1 MRNRKWKNGGE
12 RINIVWPVLVCGLA
26 LLFAVLSTSTI
37 LSMNQDLSALYEYPY
52 LNAQHINR
60 ATNAVSLM
68 RQGMNRLAIRRGAKD
83 YAAVRTLVE
92 EAMPELEE
100 SLDYIAGHY
109 LGPAEDVD
117 VLKDAAEQIVVLQQ
131 ELLEHEEYEAQKA
144 KRLLEEELAPLYD
157 QFMEDSN
164 VVMVWSTA
172 AVREMDRE
180 CDHTTRKVVI
190 LAAVMTLFIL
200 TVSVLYYRSIQKKS
214 RELEGREL
222 LFSLLTETID
232 DVVYIYHATR
242 RESEF
247 LSGNTERVLGLTE
260 EELLRDPD
268 KRRAMFADQES
279 FRMVEA
285 IFRGT
290 VLQKPVEREC
300 RIMNPKTKREQ
311 WMLLQVYPVLQDGG
325 VERYIAKLE
334 DQTEERRTRQT
345 LRDALENA
353 RQANAAKRNFLS
365 RMSHEI
371 RTPMNAIIGM
381 TAIAAADP
389 DDRAKTEECL
399 TKIAY
404 SSKYLLSI
412 INDVLDMS
420 AIESGK
426 ISITREPFDLARLL
440 TELGAVYESQCA
452 SRGVQFALTSD
463 LSEEHLIGDQVRL
476 NQILHNLLSNAV
488 KFTPTGG
495 RVRLEVG
502 QTGQQGVYRQLCFT
516 VSDTGIGMDEGFQK
530 RMYLPFEQDPHA
542 GVLRQG
548 GTGLGLAIVRN
559 LVTLMGGNI
568 RVKSAPGKGS
578 VFQVE
583 LPFEPDQ
590 SVCCTVES
598 GERKDLRVLVADD
611 DRGTCEHAALLLE
624 RMGMS
629 VRWVLSGAEA
639 VEEILWAC
647 ADGTDYDVCILDW
660 QMPGMDG
667 IETARRIRERVGP
680 DLLIIILSAY
690 DWSGVEPQARAAGV
704 NAFLSK
710 PMFPSNLH
718 RALREAAGHGKTPPA
733 PARRCGRYD
742 FTGRRILLAE
752 DNQLNLEIAAALLES
767 AGAAVDQVSEGRAA
781 VRAFAQ
787 SPPGTYDMILLD
799 VQMPVLDGHGAARA
813 IRACPRPD
821 AARIPI
827 FAMTA
832 NAFAE
837 DVAAAKAAGMNEH
850 VAKPI
855 DAEALYALL
864 DAYFRGDKEE

>member
-172 AVREMDRE
+172 AVREVDRE
-180 CDHTTRKVVI
+180 SDHTTRKVVI

-214 RELEGREL
+214 RELKGREL

-232 DVVYIYHATR
+232 DVVYIYHVTR

-260 EELLRDPD
+260 EELLREPD

-279 FRMVEA
+279 FRIEEA
-285 IFRGT
+285 ISRGT
-290 VLQKPVEREC
+290 VLRKPVEREC

-311 WMLLQVYPVLQDGG
+311 WMLLQVYPVLQDGR
-325 VERYIAKLE
+325 VERYIAKLV
-334 DQTEERRTRQT
+334 DQTEERRTQQT

-426 ISITREPFDLARLL
+426 ISITREPFDLSRLL

-452 SRGVQFALTSD
+452 SRGVQFALNSD
-463 LSEEHLIGDQVRL
+463 LSEERLIGDQVRL

-488 KFTPTGG
+488 KFTPAGG

-502 QTGQQGVYRQLCFT
+502 QTGRQGVYRQLCFT

-542 GVLRQG
+542 GVLRQE

-559 LVTLMGGNI
+559 LVALMGGNI
-568 RVKSAPGKGS
+568 RVESAPGKGS

-583 LPFEPDQ
+583 LPFEPGQ

-611 DRGTCEHAALLLE
+611 DKGTCEHAALLLE

-639 VEEILWAC
+639 VEKILRAC
-647 ADGTDYDVCILDW
+647 TDGTGYDVCILDW

-718 RALREAAGHGKTPPA
+718 RALREAAGHGKTPPTQ
-733 PARRCGRYD
+733 ARRCGRYD

-752 DNQLNLEIAAALLES
+752 DNQLNLEIAVALLES
-767 AGAAVDQVSEGRAA
+767 AGAAVDQVSDGRAA
-781 VRAFAQ
+781 VRVFVQ

-864 DAYFRGDKEE
+864 DAYFRRDKEG

>member
-60 ATNAVSLM
+60 AANAVSLM

-180 CDHTTRKVVI
+180 SDHTTRKVVI

-232 DVVYIYHATR
+232 DVVYIYRVTR

-260 EELLRDPD
+260 EELLREPD

-279 FRMVEA
+279 FRIEEA
-285 IFRGT
+285 ISRGT
-290 VLQKPVEREC
+290 VLRKPVEREC
-300 RIMNPKTKREQ
+300 RIINPKTKREQ
-311 WMLLQVYPVLQDGG
+311 WMLLQVYPVLQDGR
-325 VERYIAKLE
+325 VERYIAKLV
-334 DQTEERRTRQT
+334 DQTEERRTQQT

-426 ISITREPFDLARLL
+426 ISITREPFDLSRLL

-452 SRGVQFALTSD
+452 SRGVQFALTSG
-463 LSEEHLIGDQVRL
+463 LSEERLIGDQVRL

-488 KFTPTGG
+488 KFTPAGG
-495 RVRLEVG
+495 RVRLEVV
-502 QTGQQGVYRQLCFT
+502 QTGRQGVYRQLCFT

-752 DNQLNLEIAAALLES
+752 DNQLNLEIAVALLES

>member
-180 CDHTTRKVVI
+180 SDHTTRKVVI

-290 VLQKPVEREC
+290 VLRKPVEREC

-311 WMLLQVYPVLQDGG
+311 WMLLQVYPVLQDGR
-325 VERYIAKLE
+325 VERYIAKLV
-334 DQTEERRTRQT
+334 DQTEERRTQQT

-404 SSKYLLSI
+404 SSQYLLSI

-426 ISITREPFDLARLL
+426 ISITREPFDLSRLL

-452 SRGVQFALTSD
+452 SRGVQFALTSG
-463 LSEEHLIGDQVRL
+463 LSEERLIGDQVRL

-488 KFTPTGG
+488 KFTPAGG
-495 RVRLEVG
+495 RVRLEVV
-502 QTGQQGVYRQLCFT
+502 QTGRQGVYRQLCFT

-752 DNQLNLEIAAALLES
+752 DNQLNLEIAVALLES

>member
-83 YAAVRTLVE
+83 YAAVRILVE

-164 VVMVWSTA
+164 VVIVWSTA

-311 WMLLQVYPVLQDGG
+311 WMLLQVYPVLQDGR
-325 VERYIAKLE
+325 VERYIAKLV
-334 DQTEERRTRQT
+334 DQTEERRTQQT

-426 ISITREPFDLARLL
+426 ISITREPFDLSRLL

-452 SRGVQFALTSD
+452 SRGVQFALTSG
-463 LSEEHLIGDQVRL
+463 LSEERLIGDQVRL

-488 KFTPTGG
+488 KFTPAGG
-495 RVRLEVG
+495 RVRLEVV
-502 QTGQQGVYRQLCFT
+502 QTGRQGVYRQLCFT

-611 DRGTCEHAALLLE
+611 DRATCEHATLLLE

-629 VRWVLSGAEA
+629 VRWVLSGTEA

-752 DNQLNLEIAAALLES
+752 DNQLNLEIAVALLES

>member
-172 AVREMDRE
+172 AVREVDRE
-180 CDHTTRKVVI
+180 SDHTTRKVVI

-214 RELEGREL
+214 RELKGREL

-232 DVVYIYHATR
+232 DVVYIYHVTR

-260 EELLRDPD
+260 EELLREPD

-279 FRMVEA
+279 FRIEEA
-285 IFRGT
+285 ISRGT
-290 VLQKPVEREC
+290 VLRKPVEREC

-311 WMLLQVYPVLQDGG
+311 WMLLQVYPVLQDGR
-325 VERYIAKLE
+325 VERYIAKLV
-334 DQTEERRTRQT
+334 DQTEERRTQQT

-426 ISITREPFDLARLL
+426 ISITREPFDLSRLL

-463 LSEEHLIGDQVRL
+463 LSEERLIGDQVRL

-488 KFTPTGG
+488 KFTPAGG

-502 QTGQQGVYRQLCFT
+502 QTGRQGVYRQLCFT

-542 GVLRQG
+542 GVLRQE

-559 LVTLMGGNI
+559 LVALMGGNI
-568 RVKSAPGKGS
+568 RVESAPGKGS

-583 LPFEPDQ
+583 LPFEPGQ

-611 DRGTCEHAALLLE
+611 DKGTCEHAALLLE

-639 VEEILWAC
+639 VEKILRAC
-647 ADGTDYDVCILDW
+647 TDGTGYDVCILDW

-718 RALREAAGHGKTPPA
+718 RALREAAGHGKTPPTQ
-733 PARRCGRYD
+733 ARRCGRYD

-752 DNQLNLEIAAALLES
+752 DNQLNLEIAVALLES
-767 AGAAVDQVSEGRAA
+767 AGAAVDQVSDGRAA
-781 VRAFAQ
+781 VRVFVQ

-864 DAYFRGDKEE
+864 DAYFRRDKEG

>member
-1 MRNRKWKNGGE
+1 MRNRKWENGGE

-60 ATNAVSLM
+60 AANAVSLM

-83 YAAVRTLVE
+83 YAAVRILVE

-180 CDHTTRKVVI
+180 SDHTTRKVVI

-290 VLQKPVEREC
+290 VLRKPVEREC

-311 WMLLQVYPVLQDGG
+311 WMLLQVYPVLQDGR
-325 VERYIAKLE
+325 VERYIAKLV
-334 DQTEERRTRQT
+334 DQTEERRTQQT

-426 ISITREPFDLARLL
+426 ISITREPFDLSRLL

-452 SRGVQFALTSD
+452 SRGVQFALTSG
-463 LSEEHLIGDQVRL
+463 LSEERLIGDQVRL

-488 KFTPTGG
+488 KFTPAGG
-495 RVRLEVG
+495 RVRLEVV
-502 QTGQQGVYRQLCFT
+502 QTGRQGVYRQLCFT

-752 DNQLNLEIAAALLES
+752 DNQLNLEIAVALLES

>member
-1 MRNRKWKNGGE
+1 MRNRKWENGGE

-83 YAAVRTLVE
+83 YAAVRILVE

-180 CDHTTRKVVI
+180 SDHTTRKVVI

-290 VLQKPVEREC
+290 VLRKPVEREC

-311 WMLLQVYPVLQDGG
+311 WMLLQVYPVLQDGR
-325 VERYIAKLE
+325 VERYIAKLV
-334 DQTEERRTRQT
+334 DQTEERRTQQT

-371 RTPMNAIIGM
+371 RTPMNAIVGLS
-381 TAIAAADP
+381 D
-389 DDRAKTEECL
+389 L
-399 TKIAY
+399 TSMMEDVPEQVRENLGKIR
-404 SSKYLLSI
+404 SSSQYLLRLISDI
-412 INDVLDMS
+412 LDMS
-420 AIESGK
+420 RIESGK
-426 ISITREPFDLARLL
+426 MTVSNEAFSMNRAVEELEDMLTAEATRRGLEFTVEKDVESHTLMGDVIRLQQVL
-440 TELGAVYESQCA
+440 T
-452 SRGVQFALTSD
+452 
-463 LSEEHLIGDQVRL
+463 
-476 NQILHNLLSNAV
+476 NLVSNAF
-488 KFTPTGG
+488 KFTPAGG
-495 RVRLEVG
+495 RIIMRVTRTESANQQVIYKFQVIDNGVG
-502 QTGQQGVYRQLCFT
+502 I
-516 VSDTGIGMDEGFQK
+516 SEENQK
-530 RMYLPFEQDPHA
+530 RVFGAFEQVGPNYSKS
-542 GVLRQG
+542 Q
-548 GTGLGLAIVRN
+548 GTGLGLTISRTIVR
-559 LVTLMGGNI
+559 LMGGELKL
-568 RVKSAPGKGS
+568 KSELGKGS
-578 VFQVE
+578 EFYFSAVFS
-583 LPFEPDQ
+583 L
-590 SVCCTVES
+590 
-598 GERKDLRVLVADD
+598 ADPNMEEEMKTEQEKKKA
-611 DRGTCEHAALLLE
+611 G
-624 RMGMS
+624 
-629 VRWVLSGAEA
+629 GAE
-639 VEEILWAC
+639 
-647 ADGTDYDVCILDW
+647 
-660 QMPGMDG
+660 G
-667 IETARRIRERVGP
+667 ISLE
-680 DLLIIILSAY
+680 
-690 DWSGVEPQARAAGV
+690 
-704 NAFLSK
+704 
-710 PMFPSNLH
+710 H
-718 RALREAAGHGKTPPA
+718 RN
-733 PARRCGRYD
+733 
-742 FTGRRILLAE
+742 ILLAE
-752 DNQLNLEIAAALLES
+752 DNDLNAEIAIELLKMKGASVCRAENGKRAVELFTES
-767 AGAAVDQVSEGRAA
+767 S
-781 VRAFAQ
+781 
-787 SPPGTYDMILLD
+787 PGTYHAILMDL
-799 VQMPVLDGHGAARA
+799 QMPEMNGLEACRA
-813 IRACPRPD
+813 IR
-821 AARIPI
+821 RIPRQDAVSI
-827 FAMTA
+827 PIIAMTA
-832 NAFAE
+832 NSFKE
-837 DVAAAKAAGMNEH
+837 DADAAAEAGMDGF
-850 VAKPI
+850 VTKPV
-855 DAEALYALL
+855 DVEYLFQVLERVL
-864 DAYFRGDKEE
+864 RRG

>member
-1 MRNRKWKNGGE
+1 
-12 RINIVWPVLVCGLA
+12 
-26 LLFAVLSTSTI
+26 
-37 LSMNQDLSALYEYPY
+37 
-52 LNAQHINR
+52 
-60 ATNAVSLM
+60 
-68 RQGMNRLAIRRGAKD
+68 
-83 YAAVRTLVE
+83 
-92 EAMPELEE
+92 
-100 SLDYIAGHY
+100 
-109 LGPAEDVD
+109 
-117 VLKDAAEQIVVLQQ
+117 
-131 ELLEHEEYEAQKA
+131 
-144 KRLLEEELAPLYD
+144 
-157 QFMEDSN
+157 
-164 VVMVWSTA
+164 
-172 AVREMDRE
+172 
-180 CDHTTRKVVI
+180 
-190 LAAVMTLFIL
+190 
-200 TVSVLYYRSIQKKS
+200 
-214 RELEGREL
+214 
-222 LFSLLTETID
+222 
-232 DVVYIYHATR
+232 
-242 RESEF
+242 
-247 LSGNTERVLGLTE
+247 
-260 EELLRDPD
+260 
-268 KRRAMFADQES
+268 
-279 FRMVEA
+279 
-285 IFRGT
+285 
-290 VLQKPVEREC
+290 
-300 RIMNPKTKREQ
+300 
-311 WMLLQVYPVLQDGG
+311 
-325 VERYIAKLE
+325 
-334 DQTEERRTRQT
+334 
-345 LRDALENA
+345 
-353 RQANAAKRNFLS
+353 
-365 RMSHEI
+365 
-371 RTPMNAIIGM
+371 
-381 TAIAAADP
+381 
-389 DDRAKTEECL
+389 
-399 TKIAY
+399 
-404 SSKYLLSI
+404 
-412 INDVLDMS
+412 
-420 AIESGK
+420 
-426 ISITREPFDLARLL
+426 
-440 TELGAVYESQCA
+440 
-452 SRGVQFALTSD
+452 
-463 LSEEHLIGDQVRL
+463 
-476 NQILHNLLSNAV
+476 
-488 KFTPTGG
+488 
-495 RVRLEVG
+495 
-502 QTGQQGVYRQLCFT
+502 
-516 VSDTGIGMDEGFQK
+516 MDEGFQK

-583 LPFEPDQ
+583 LPFEPGQ

>member
-60 ATNAVSLM
+60 AANAVSLM

-180 CDHTTRKVVI
+180 SDHTTRKVVI

-334 DQTEERRTRQT
+334 DQTEERRTQQT

-404 SSKYLLSI
+404 SSQYLLSI

-426 ISITREPFDLARLL
+426 ISITREPFNLARLL

-488 KFTPTGG
+488 KFTPAGG

-559 LVTLMGGNI
+559 LVALMGGNI
-568 RVKSAPGKGS
+568 RVESAPGKGS

-583 LPFEPDQ
+583 LPFEPGQ

-611 DRGTCEHAALLLE
+611 DKGTCEHAALLLE

-639 VEEILWAC
+639 VEKILRAC
-647 ADGTDYDVCILDW
+647 TDGTGYDVCILDW

-718 RALREAAGHGKTPPA
+718 RALREAAGHGKTPPTQ
-733 PARRCGRYD
+733 ARRCGRYD

-752 DNQLNLEIAAALLES
+752 DNQLNLEIAVALLES
-767 AGAAVDQVSEGRAA
+767 AGAAVDQVSDGRAA
-781 VRAFAQ
+781 VRVFVQ

-864 DAYFRGDKEE
+864 DAYFRRDKEG

>member
-60 ATNAVSLM
+60 AANAVSLM

-180 CDHTTRKVVI
+180 SDHTTRKVVI

-290 VLQKPVEREC
+290 VLRKPVEREC

-452 SRGVQFALTSD
+452 SRGVQFALTSG
-463 LSEEHLIGDQVRL
+463 LSEERLIGDQVRL

-488 KFTPTGG
+488 KFTPAGG
-495 RVRLEVG
+495 RVRLEVV
-502 QTGQQGVYRQLCFT
+502 QTGRQGVYRQLCFT

-583 LPFEPDQ
+583 LPFEPGQ

>member
-334 DQTEERRTRQT
+334 DQTEERRTQQT

-426 ISITREPFDLARLL
+426 ISITREPFDLSRLL

-452 SRGVQFALTSD
+452 SRGVQFALTSG
-463 LSEEHLIGDQVRL
+463 LSEERLIGDQVRL

-488 KFTPTGG
+488 KFTPAGG
-495 RVRLEVG
+495 RVRLEVV
-502 QTGQQGVYRQLCFT
+502 QTGRQGVYRQLCFT

-559 LVTLMGGNI
+559 LVALMGGNI
-568 RVKSAPGKGS
+568 RVESAPGKGS

-583 LPFEPDQ
+583 LPFEPGQ

-611 DRGTCEHAALLLE
+611 DKGTCEHAALLLE

-639 VEEILWAC
+639 VEKILRAC
-647 ADGTDYDVCILDW
+647 TDGTGYDVCILDW

-752 DNQLNLEIAAALLES
+752 DNQLNLEIAVALLES

-864 DAYFRGDKEE
+864 DAYFRRDKEG

>member
-1 MRNRKWKNGGE
+1 
-12 RINIVWPVLVCGLA
+12 
-26 LLFAVLSTSTI
+26 
-37 LSMNQDLSALYEYPY
+37 
-52 LNAQHINR
+52 
-60 ATNAVSLM
+60 
-68 RQGMNRLAIRRGAKD
+68 
-83 YAAVRTLVE
+83 
-92 EAMPELEE
+92 
-100 SLDYIAGHY
+100 
-109 LGPAEDVD
+109 
-117 VLKDAAEQIVVLQQ
+117 
-131 ELLEHEEYEAQKA
+131 
-144 KRLLEEELAPLYD
+144 
-157 QFMEDSN
+157 
-164 VVMVWSTA
+164 
-172 AVREMDRE
+172 
-180 CDHTTRKVVI
+180 
-190 LAAVMTLFIL
+190 
-200 TVSVLYYRSIQKKS
+200 
-214 RELEGREL
+214 
-222 LFSLLTETID
+222 
-232 DVVYIYHATR
+232 
-242 RESEF
+242 
-247 LSGNTERVLGLTE
+247 
-260 EELLRDPD
+260 
-268 KRRAMFADQES
+268 
-279 FRMVEA
+279 
-285 IFRGT
+285 
-290 VLQKPVEREC
+290 
-300 RIMNPKTKREQ
+300 
-311 WMLLQVYPVLQDGG
+311 
-325 VERYIAKLE
+325 
-334 DQTEERRTRQT
+334 
-345 LRDALENA
+345 
-353 RQANAAKRNFLS
+353 
-365 RMSHEI
+365 
-371 RTPMNAIIGM
+371 
-381 TAIAAADP
+381 
-389 DDRAKTEECL
+389 
-399 TKIAY
+399 
-404 SSKYLLSI
+404 
-412 INDVLDMS
+412 MS
-420 AIESGK
+420 ANESGK
-426 ISITREPFDLARLL
+426 ISITREPFDLSRLL

-452 SRGVQFALTSD
+452 SRGVQFALTSG
-463 LSEEHLIGDQVRL
+463 LSEERLIGDQVRL

-488 KFTPTGG
+488 KFTPAGG
-495 RVRLEVG
+495 RVRLEVV
-502 QTGQQGVYRQLCFT
+502 QTGRQGVYRQLCFT

-548 GTGLGLAIVRN
+548 GTGLGLAIDRN

-752 DNQLNLEIAAALLES
+752 DNQLTLEIAVALLES